1 MVALERRSS
10 APEASRLTSKKVAR
24 LGLIAAANVAC
35 LALLWR
41 AVLSARAESASAP
54 GTIASATPGASV
66 SAADGAIV
74 SAGNDAIVLAA
85 PEATGNAARA
95 SESTAVPPPI
105 RALDGA
111 TSDAARTANPPSTL
125 LAANIS
131 SNSAPLSP
139 DPEKPA
145 SGSPVAANGAPAS
158 VPLLTPPITARANSA
173 DLALEARLKKHIAE
187 AEKLALDVAKD
198 RMHPGEASVAINVR
212 ELGVRGDLVAI
223 GADRSVRPASN
234 MKLVTTAAALVL
246 LGPDWAFQTVLDTAA
261 PIANGHVQGDVI
273 VRAAGDP
280 LLDWNA
286 DGEVEGFVEKLAAG
300 FAQKGVRSI
309 DGALVL
315 DEGDFQPPSPGPAW
329 PSERER
335 WEEFCALA
343 GGFSAN
349 AGCITI
355 VVHAS
360 QPGASAQVE
369 VHPRWHGYAPKI
381 AVQTVGAKEKLD
393 VRVEV
398 KNGALRIEGAIPKDV
413 PQWTSR
419 FAVPDPVELF
429 GNALV
434 GGLRARGIAVQ
445 GGWKRDRA
453 VAGAPAVELAR
464 LRTPLS
470 DTLVPI
476 NTHSNN
482 ACADQVFL
490 AMGHAICG
498 QGTRAGGR
506 AATARALARLGV
518 SADGFVQVDGSGL
531 SRDNRVSARQIAA
544 LIDAVLRL
552 DARTSKLFLDSLA
565 VGAESGT
572 LDGRMKKADL
582 AGRVHAKTGFING
595 TGALSGL
602 IETREGRRLVFSI
615 LVEYPNIEGL
625 NKRCWK
631 PMEDAICEELASWNG

>member
-1 MVALERRSS
+1 LISS
-10 APEASRLTSKKVAR
+10 RAAR
-24 LGLIAAANVAC
+24 VLFVAAANVVC
-35 LALLWR
+35 LSLLWR
-41 AVLSARAESASAP
+41 VFVSARADASPTSASCAND
-54 GTIASATPGASV
+54 GSSTDGSA
-66 SAADGAIV
+66 
-74 SAGNDAIVLAA
+74 NDALLA
-85 PEATGNAARA
+85 
-95 SESTAVPPPI
+95 PPI
-105 RALDGA
+105 GA
-111 TSDAARTANPPSTL
+111 PPS
-125 LAANIS
+125 
-131 SNSAPLSP
+131 
-139 DPEKPA
+139 
-145 SGSPVAANGAPAS
+145 GG
-158 VPLLTPPITARANSA
+158 
-173 DLALEARLKKHIAE
+173 DLALEARVKKHVAE
-187 AEKLALDVAKD
+187 AEKRALETAKD
-198 RMHPGEASVAINVR
+198 RMHPGDTNVSISVR
-212 ELGVRGDLVAI
+212 ELGAQGDIVSI

-246 LGPDWAFQTVLDTAA
+246 LGPDWTFQTVLDTTAQ
-261 PIANGHVQGDVI
+261 IANGGVQGDVI
-273 VRAAGDP
+273 VHAAGDP
-280 LLDWNA
+280 LLDWSA
-286 DGEVEGFVEKLAAG
+286 DGEVDGFVEKIASG
-300 FAQKGVRSI
+300 FAQKGVRAI

-315 DEGDFQPPSPGPAW
+315 DEGDFQAPSPGPAW
-329 PSERER
+329 PAERER
-335 WEEFCALA
+335 WQEFCALS

-349 AGCITI
+349 AGCLTI

-360 QPGASAQVE
+360 QAGSPAQVE
-369 VHPRWHGYAPKI
+369 VHPRWHGYAAKI
-381 AVQTVGAKEKLD
+381 AVQTVGSKEKLD

-398 KNGALRIEGAIPKDV
+398 RNGALRVEGSIPKDV

-434 GGLRARGIAVQ
+434 GGLRARGVAVQ
-445 GGWKRDRA
+445 GGWRRDHGA
-453 VAGAPAVELAR
+453 PAGAAVELAR

-490 AMGHAICG
+490 AMGHVLAG

-506 AATARALARLGV
+506 AATAKALAKLGL
-518 SADGFVQVDGSGL
+518 STDGFVQIDGSGL
-531 SRDNRVSARQIAA
+531 SRDNRVCARQIAA

-572 LDGRMKKADL
+572 LDKRMKKGDL

-625 NKRCWK
+625 NMRCWK
-631 PMEDAICEELASWNG
+631 PMEDAICEELAGWNG

>member
-1 MVALERRSS
+1 MVALERRGTGSSFARRISPQTLRVCGIVAANLICLFLLWRVFHARHVEPSPETVFGAHVVQADASSGATSAHTPSADATHGVATNAGVSSADTDATSVTAGATSVTSS
-10 APEASRLTSKKVAR
+10 AP
-24 LGLIAAANVAC
+24 
-35 LALLWR
+35 
-41 AVLSARAESASAP
+41 SA
-54 GTIASATPGASV
+54 
-66 SAADGAIV
+66 
-74 SAGNDAIVLAA
+74 
-85 PEATGNAARA
+85 
-95 SESTAVPPPI
+95 
-105 RALDGA
+105 
-111 TSDAARTANPPSTL
+111 L
-125 LAANIS
+125 LAANVS
-131 SNSAPLSP
+131 PPTNGGPRANASEPAPESAPTLSP
-139 DPEKPA
+139 PSA
-145 SGSPVAANGAPAS
+145 S
-158 VPLLTPPITARANSA
+158 RANSA
-173 DLALEARLKKHIAE
+173 DLALEARVKKHIAD
-187 AEKLALDVAKD
+187 AEKRAVEVAKD
-198 RMHPGEASVAINVR
+198 RLRPGEASVSINVR

-234 MKLVTTAAALVL
+234 MKLVTSAAALVL
-246 LGPDWAFQTVLDTAA
+246 LGPDWSFQTVLDTAA
-261 PIANGHVQGDVI
+261 PIAEGRVRGDVI
-273 VRAAGDP
+273 VHAGGDP

-286 DGEVEGFVEKLAAG
+286 DGEVDGFIDRIAG
-300 FAQKGVRSI
+300 GLAQKGVRAI

-315 DEGDFQPPSPGPAW
+315 DEGDFQTPSPGPAW

-355 VVHAS
+355 VVHAAQS
-360 QPGASAQVE
+360 GGAAQVE
-369 VHPRWHGYAPKI
+369 VHPRLHGYAPKI

-398 KNGALRIEGAIPKDV
+398 RNGALSVEGAIPKDV
-413 PQWTSR
+413 PQWTAR

-434 GGLRARGIAVQ
+434 GGLRARGVAVQ
-445 GGWKRDRA
+445 GGWKRERA
-453 VAGAPAVELAR
+453 TAAKPAVEIAR

-490 AMGHAICG
+490 AMGHALEG

-506 AATARALARLGV
+506 AATVKALTKLGV
-518 SADGFVQVDGSGL
+518 STDGFVQVDGSGL

-565 VGAESGT
+565 VGAETGT